1 MSELRPW
8 AGFDS
13 LVDGLAR
20 LQARA
25 REAAVRS
32 VDEILT
38 LRNWL
43 IGAWIVAYEQ
53 EGADRARY
61 GEGLIDALAA
71 AFTARGIQGL
81 SGRNLRNYRQLAL
94 TWPRLGIRQT
104 ASGESG
110 APVQIWQTLSAE
122 SVPALTTG
130 GELLPWQDDAWI
142 LRLRRELSFS
152 HLLELS
158 RASDPLARAFY
169 EVQVLAHRWSVR
181 ELKRQRDSMLFDR
194 VGLSRDR
201 EAVLAFAD
209 EGQLLDTATANV
221 RDPYVLEFLG
231 LPERQAYSEGDL
243 EGALVEHLQ
252 EFLLELGGD
261 FAFLGR
267 QYRITVGG
275 RHQILTDLCKWMDAN
290 GALATLRHG
299 FKCYGRTLHAAFF
312 KAAHELN
319 PELEVR
325 YAANCLGLTRQLQY
339 RKNQDAQQPGD
350 DEKRRGIIDLT
361 LSLNGIPIATLELKN
376 PLTNQMVED
385 ARRQYK
391 HDRDPREPIFEFK
404 RRTLVHFAV
413 DTESVLMTT
422 RLAASATHFL
432 PFNKG
437 CDGGV
442 GNPPDRAGQTYR
454 TASRLSTTRPT
465 SGCSTA

>member
-1 MSELRPW
+1 VTELRPW

-25 REAAVRS
+25 REAAARS

-71 AFTARGIQGL
+71 AFKARGVGGL
-81 SGRNLRNYRQLAL
+81 SRSNLKNYRQIAL
-94 TWPRLGIRQT
+94 TWPTLGIRQT
-104 ASGESG
+104 SGESRLPSDIRQALSGESG

-130 GELLPWQDDAWI
+130 GEVLPWQDDAWM

-169 EVQVLAHRWSVR
+169 EVQALARRWSVR
-181 ELKRQRDSMLFDR
+181 ELKRQRDSMVYER

-201 EAVLAFAD
+201 EAVLALAD
-209 EGQLLDTATANV
+209 EGRLLDTATANV

-231 LPERQAYSEGDL
+231 LPERQSYSEADL
-243 EGALVEHLQ
+243 EGALVDHLQ

-267 QYRITVGG
+267 QYRLTVGG
-275 RHQILTDLCKWMDAN
+275 RHHFIDLLFFHRRLRCLVAIDLKIGAFGHEDAGQMN
-290 GALATLRHG
+290 FYLSYLRENVSLAD
-299 FKCYGRTLHAAFF
+299 
-312 KAAHELN
+312 EN
-319 PELEVR
+319 PPVGIVLCADKDAEEVHYATGNLDHQVFVSR
-325 YAANCLGLTRQLQY
+325 YLTRLPTEQQL
-339 RKNQDAQQPGD
+339 RAWLA
-350 DEKRRGIIDLT
+350 EER
-361 LSLNGIPIATLELKN
+361 EL
-376 PLTNQMVED
+376 L
-385 ARRQYK
+385 ARRPGSK
-391 HDRDPREPIFEFK
+391 EVEP
-404 RRTLVHFAV
+404 
-413 DTESVLMTT
+413 
-422 RLAASATHFL
+422 
-432 PFNKG
+432 
-437 CDGGV
+437 
-442 GNPPDRAGQTYR
+442 
-454 TASRLSTTRPT
+454 
-465 SGCSTA
+465 